1 MSCPVELLTP
11 ESANMSNQAP
21 EEAQNA
27 PATDLSGSAAAQA
40 DASDDRPMKWYVA
53 TTYSNYENKVKLA
66 LQERIRQHKMEE
78 CFGEILIPTEQITES
93 TSSGK
98 QRVRT
103 RTTFPGY
110 IFVQMKMGED
120 AWHLVKDTAKV
131 TGFVGNNRPQEVQP
145 PSIEGL
151 RKGISEGAVKPK
163 PKYEFHEGDEVRVV
177 VGAFANFSGTV
188 QEVNADKQKLK
199 VKVSIFGRDTPV
211 ELNFTDVE
219 KR

>member
-1 MSCPVELLTP
+1 MSNESTSAAEHSENLGAS
-11 ESANMSNQAP
+11 ESA
-21 EEAQNA
+21 
-27 PATDLSGSAAAQA
+27 
-40 DASDDRPMKWYVA
+40 ASSEGRSMKWYVA
-53 TTYSNYENKVKLA
+53 TTYSNYENKVKSA
-66 LQERIRQHKMEE
+66 LQERIRQHKMDHL
-78 CFGEILIPTEQITES
+78 FGEILIPTEQTTE
-93 TSSGK
+93 TTKTGK
-98 QRVRT
+98 QRVRS

-110 IFVQMKMGED
+110 IFVEMVMGEE
-120 AWHLVKDTAKV
+120 AWHLVKDTPKV

-145 PSIEGL
+145 PSIDGL

-199 VKVSIFGRDTPV
+199 VKVSIFGRETPV